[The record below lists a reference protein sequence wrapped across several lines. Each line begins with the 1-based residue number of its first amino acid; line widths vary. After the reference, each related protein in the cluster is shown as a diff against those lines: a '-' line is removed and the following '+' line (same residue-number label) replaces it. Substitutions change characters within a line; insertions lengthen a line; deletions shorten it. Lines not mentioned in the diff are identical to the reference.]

1 MKQTKSYLLLALILG
16 HAIGLLAQRNYL
28 INKVEERPN
37 MDGVLEKAF
46 WGNIPAT
53 DSFTTSLPV
62 YGRAPQ
68 NGTTVKMAYSK
79 SGIYIGVECTATTI
93 RNDGSKRDEL
103 GTGDYFSIGLD
114 TWNDDQNAFVFTF
127 TAAGQLID
135 QRLSSTT
142 SGQSFDAPWKVMI
155 DKDYNKKWTA
165 EVFIP
170 FVALRFPVTT
180 VQNWGLQFTRFDRT
194 SGELSTWNPQNPL
207 IEDVV
212 LQYGQLE
219 GLKELRQK
227 TRLGINFFMD
237 AQQNYED
244 NGGLISADSTLRQIA
259 IDGRY
264 GINSAS
270 TLDFSIFPDVINYT
284 QNSVLPLSSPSLN
297 AIPNFENKVPRPFV
311 AEESGIWD
319 KSSIFEHRLVVTP
332 VSARQTIQVNPG
344 EIMFPGLVGQLRNR
358 VQYSTRTKNNIGII
372 VSNAVYKKNYYSILN
387 PVTRQLRLERSSTP
401 IVNQIAVEKCF
412 RNNSWVQVSN
422 IFHRATEGI
431 HSNKTAI
438 STQLRDKTNQFEF
451 VGDLKIQTQ
460 ARKTVLEGMYALRKI
475 NGPLV
480 YGTSYQSPN
489 TTRRGLLM
497 PVRGQIDPARLHRLS
512 AFVEKRNYT
521 PKQKHWLNT
530 SKSIDLHRTWSSVSL
545 VENPIEIN
553 AAWRGV
559 DHRFRQIGL
568 TAFVSPLGR
577 KEIIQLPDFTLINS
591 VSSPVGVSASATTD
605 TRKVGI
611 LHADIS
617 SILYPGIHRT
627 KQTIDLMTSIV
638 QSSKI
643 TVEWRFRTIYET
655 NTPVPNTFF
664 SDQPHID
671 MGDRLAYLLGI
682 NMRVFPS
689 KYCNFNLFWSREIS
703 DFHNRSLFE
712 IDKSGELKPIK
723 YDFLY
728 PNKKSRL
735 VNVGAEF
742 NWYFTRMSYLTIGLN
757 PSLGFNIFP
766 NIPSRNEEKRDISS
780 FNFFFAIM
788 SNINRT

>member
-1 MKQTKSYLLLALILG
+1 MKQTKPYLLLALVLG

-28 INKVEERPN
+28 ITKVEERPN

-53 DSFTTSLPV
+53 DSFTTSLPSF
-62 YGRAPQ
+62 GRVPQ

-79 SGIYIGVECTATTI
+79 NGIYIGVECTAPKI

-114 TWNDDQNAFVFTF
+114 TWDDDQNAFVFTF
-127 TAAGQLID
+127 TAGGQLID

-142 SGQSFDAPWKVMI
+142 PGQGFDAPWKVMI
-155 DKDYNKKWTA
+155 DKDYNNKWTA
-165 EVFIP
+165 EAFIP

-180 VQNWGLQFTRFDRT
+180 LQNWGLQFTRFDRT

-207 IEDVV
+207 IEDMV
-212 LQYGQLE
+212 LQYGQLD
-219 GLKELRQK
+219 GLKEVGQK
-227 TRLGINFFMD
+227 TRFGINFFMD
-237 AQQNYED
+237 AQQDYLD
-244 NGGLISADSTLRQIA
+244 NGGLIAADSTLRQIA

-264 GINSAS
+264 GINSAT
-270 TLDFSIFPDVINYT
+270 TLDFSIIPDVINYT
-284 QNSVLPLSSPSLN
+284 QNSVLSKNSPSID
-297 AIPNFENKVPRPFV
+297 AIPNFEDKVPRPFV

-332 VSARQTIQVNPG
+332 VSAGQTIQVNPG
-344 EIMFPGLVGQLRNR
+344 ETMFPGLVGQLRNK

-372 VSNAVYKKNYYSILN
+372 ASNAVYKKNYYSILD
-387 PVTRQLRLERSSTP
+387 PLTGQVRQERSSTP
-401 IVNQIAVEKCF
+401 IVNQIAIEKCF

-422 IFHRATEGI
+422 IFHRATQNI
-431 HSNKTAI
+431 NDNKTAI

-480 YGTSYQSPN
+480 YGTSYQSPK
-489 TTRRGLLM
+489 TTRPGLLM
-497 PVRGQIDPARLHRLS
+497 PVSGQIAPTRLHRLS
-512 AFVEKRNYT
+512 AYVEKRNYT

-530 SKSIDLHRTWSSVSL
+530 AKSIDLHSTWSDVSI
-545 VENPIEIN
+545 VENPLEIN
-553 AAWRGV
+553 ATWRGM

-577 KEIIQLPDFTLINS
+577 KEMLNLSEITLINS
-591 VSSPVGVSASATTD
+591 VSSPIGVSASITTD
-605 TRKVGI
+605 TRKMGI
-611 LHADIS
+611 LHANIS
-617 SILYPGIHRT
+617 SILFPGINRT

-643 TVEWRFRTIYET
+643 SVEWRFRTIYET
-655 NTPVPNTFF
+655 NTPVPNIFF
-664 SDQPHID
+664 SDQLHID
-671 MGDRLAYLLGI
+671 IGDRLAYLLGI
-682 NMRVFPS
+682 NMRVYPS
-689 KYCNFNLFWSREIS
+689 KVCNFNLFWSREIS
-703 DFHNRSLFE
+703 DFYNRSLFE
-712 IDKSGELKPIK
+712 IEKSGELSPIK
-723 YDFLY
+723 YNFLY
-728 PNKKSRL
+728 PHKRSRL

-742 NWYFTRMSYLTIGLN
+742 NWYFTRMSYLSIGLN

-780 FNFFFAIM
+780 FNYYFAVM
-788 SNINRT
+788 CNLNRP